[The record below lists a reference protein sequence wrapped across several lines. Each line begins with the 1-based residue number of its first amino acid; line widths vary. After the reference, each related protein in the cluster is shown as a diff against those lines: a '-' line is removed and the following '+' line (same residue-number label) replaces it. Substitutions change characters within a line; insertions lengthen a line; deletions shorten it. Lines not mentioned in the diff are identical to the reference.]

1 MNSQASLFQYILKI
15 ADNQLILGHRL
26 SEQCSKGPFLEEDIA
41 CSNIALDLI
50 GAANSLYVYAA
61 AIEGENK
68 TEDDLVFL
76 RSERAF
82 KNVLLVEQPN
92 TDFAYIMC
100 RQFLFDTF
108 DYFFQQALQKSK
120 DETLAAIAA
129 KTIKESTYHLRHSG
143 NWIIRLGDG
152 TPESNLRLK
161 NAFANLWCYVEE
173 LFEQDAAELDLV
185 AQGIALDT
193 QSIKSQ
199 FNSHIAE
206 IMQTAGM
213 EIPTGIFMQSGG
225 KKGVHTEHLGF
236 LLAEMQS
243 VHRSFPGVKW

>member
-50 GAANSLYVYAA
+50 GAANSLYIYAA

-100 RQFLFDTF
+100 RQFLFDTY

-129 KTIKESTYHLRHSG
+129 KTNTFLLIGE
-143 NWIIRLGDG
+143 
-152 TPESNLRLK
+152 
-161 NAFANLWCYVEE
+161 EE
-173 LFEQDAAELDLV
+173 LKLKLRSLRVFIETPFLEGNSIAGKALHFELTL
-185 AQGIALDT
+185 
-193 QSIKSQ
+193 KYC
-199 FNSHIAE
+199 
-206 IMQTAGM
+206 
-213 EIPTGIFMQSGG
+213 
-225 KKGVHTEHLGF
+225 
-236 LLAEMQS
+236 LAN
-243 VHRSFPGVKW
+243 FCKT